1 MNFAGGATG
10 SDSSTVSLIT
20 KIKDVQNLGLFTRN
34 GLISWD
40 QDSHINDGSGRGEN
54 NKYNDDF
61 IFLFYL

>member
-40 QDSHINDGSGRGEN
+40 
-54 NKYNDDF
+54 
-61 IFLFYL
+61 